1 MKCPMWLV
9 KRCSSQPNFCSGFG
23 IAMTPALPMIASSG
37 AAPDFTAATQART
50 DAGSESSQ
58 ASGRKSPL
66 SPAQASR
73 AFSTVRAV
81 ASTRA
86 PRSASARI
94 VSRPSPEL
102 QPVTSTVLPP
112 RSHPAVASS
121 AVVPYPS
128 PFGPLPFSAPT
139 IDMRRQISHQKK
151 VRRPK
156 DRWAVSG
163 RRGGGALGT
172 RFPSTQQWPGI
183 SEQRQAARV
192 VPPVPS
198 TTTPN

>member
-1 MKCPMWLV
+1 
-9 KRCSSQPNFCSGFG
+9 
-23 IAMTPALPMIASSG
+23 MTPALQTMASSG
-37 AAPDFTAATQART
+37 AAPVFTAATQART

-81 ASTRA
+81 AITRA
-86 PRSASARI
+86 PRSASART
-94 VSRPSPEL
+94 VSSPSPEL
-102 QPVTSTVLPP
+102 QPVTSIVLPP

-128 PFGPLPFSAPT
+128 PLAPFPSAL
-139 IDMRRQISHQKK
+139 RRSTCGGQYQKS

-156 DRWAVSG
+156 DRRAASG
-163 RRGGGALGT
+163 RAG
-172 RFPSTQQWPGI
+172 
-183 SEQRQAARV
+183 
-192 VPPVPS
+192 
-198 TTTPN
+198 